1 MLRGMNTHRSIF
13 RRLRRYESR
22 AGFALTLLVAAGL
35 TGWIMPAPPEAPPKQ
50 LVRWTGEGHDW
61 LLVGDRQGDRINAY
75 DMHDGRPLAT
85 LDRGSGLAD
94 VDRLV
99 VEGHWLLV
107 LGRGRPTVVR
117 LPSFQVRPLA
127 SVR

>member
-1 MLRGMNTHRSIF
+1 
-13 RRLRRYESR
+13 
-22 AGFALTLLVAAGL
+22 
-35 TGWIMPAPPEAPPKQ
+35 MPAPPEAPPKQ

-85 LDRGSGLAD
+85 LERGSGLAD